1 MRLTILSRSAHIAS
15 TARLVEAARQRGHA
29 VRVLDPV
36 KVEMHLDRDG
46 AALYYR
52 RKVLP
57 RTDVVIPRI
66 AQSISTYGMAVVNQF
81 ALRGV
86 PVLNGTHGIS
96 RARNKMRCLQLLAS
110 NGINIPPTVMAR
122 NASDL
127 REMAKLVGGV
137 PVLVKLLRGQE
148 RRGVMV
154 CETLASLEAALEAIL
169 GLGQDLI
176 LQQYVRRGGLDL
188 RVLVVGGEAVAAVR
202 RRPRMNRLSHTL
214 IRGARLE
221 PISLTEAQRVAA
233 VRTASLVGLE
243 VAGVDLIDVR
253 GQPQIFEV
261 SSSPALTEMERA
273 TGLDLAQRIIARAEA
288 LVAEGHPGPARGRRA
303 PGLPRRRA
311 GVVGGG
317 NATLARLPP
326 APRVGRPGSRP

>member
-1 MRLTILSRSAHIAS
+1 MRVTILSRSSRIAS
-15 TARLVEAARQRGHA
+15 TARLVESARSRGHA

-36 KVEMHLDRDG
+36 QVEMHLDRDR
-46 AALYYR
+46 AALYYHR
-52 RKVLP
+52 RLLP

-66 AQSISTYGMAVVNQF
+66 AQSTSAYGMAVVNQF

-86 PVLNGTHGIS
+86 PLLNNTQGIS

-110 NGINIPPTVMAR
+110 NGVNIPATVMAR
-122 NASDL
+122 SAEDL
-127 REMAKLVGGV
+127 RAMVRLVGGV

-176 LQQYVRRGGLDL
+176 VQQYVRRGGLDV

-202 RRPRMNRLSHTL
+202 RRPRMNRLAHTL
-214 IRGARLE
+214 NRGARLE
-221 PISLTEAQRVAA
+221 PLSLTEPQRIAA
-233 VRTASLVGLE
+233 VRTAALVGLE

-253 GQPQIFEV
+253 GQPKVFEV
-261 SSSPALTEMERA
+261 NASPALTEMERA
-273 TGLDLAQRIIARAEA
+273 TGLDLAARIIARAES
-288 LVAEGHPGPARGRRA
+288 LLAEARAGAPLRRA
-303 PGLPRRRA
+303 RRGMR
-311 GVVGGG
+311 GER
-317 NATLARLPP
+317 NASLARLAP
-326 APRVGRPGSRP
+326 APRVGRPGGRP

>member
-1 MRLTILSRSAHIAS
+1 MRLTILSRSSRIAS
-15 TARLVEAARQRGHA
+15 TARLAEAARQRGHA

-36 KVEMHLDRDG
+36 QVEMHLDRDR
-46 AALYYR
+46 AALYYHR
-52 RKVLP
+52 RLLP

-66 AQSISTYGMAVVNQF
+66 AQSTSAYGMAVVNQF

-86 PVLNGTHGIS
+86 PVLNSTHGIS

-110 NGINIPPTVMAR
+110 NGVNIPATVMAR
-122 NASDL
+122 NAEDL
-127 REMAKLVGGV
+127 RAMVKLVGGV

-176 LQQYVRRGGLDL
+176 VQQYVRRGGLDV

-202 RRPRMNRLSHTL
+202 RRPRMNRLAHTL
-214 IRGARLE
+214 NRGARLE
-221 PISLTEAQRVAA
+221 PISLTEAQRTAA
-233 VRTASLVGLE
+233 VRTAALVGLE

-253 GQPQIFEV
+253 GQPKVFEV
-261 SSSPALTEMERA
+261 NASPALTEMERA
-273 TGLDLAQRIIARAEA
+273 TGLDLAGRIIVRAEG
-288 LVAEGHPGPARGRRA
+288 LLAEAA
-303 PGLPRRRA
+303 ALPRA
-311 GVVGGG
+311 GRGVIGGG
-317 NATLARLPP
+317 NASLARLAP
-326 APRVGRPGSRP
+326 APRVGRPGGRP